1 VTKGELGAIVRLL
14 NTGTTHRPHLAKL
27 DAGSS
32 VVRCDRCQLPRSG
45 WKFTPHCMTPL
56 EARIHVWMTYIR
68 QGGPILVGGI
78 VLVGLLTLLVEHQ
91 DAVKLTGLGILA
103 WLWERMT
110 VLNVLLGFIGIQL
123 GRIADAL
130 QKPNPHR

>member
-1 VTKGELGAIVRLL
+1 
-14 NTGTTHRPHLAKL
+14 
-27 DAGSS
+27 
-32 VVRCDRCQLPRSG
+32 
-45 WKFTPHCMTPL
+45 MTPL
-56 EARIHVWMTYIR
+56 EARIHMWMTYIR

-110 VLNVLLGFIGIQL
+110 VLNVLLVLILLQL
-123 GRIADAL
+123 GRIEDAL
-130 QKPNPHR
+130 QKPNSDR